1 MGIYVTVNP
10 DRYILRSRSS
20 VKPSATLGDF
30 REVKKGV
37 HVLSLTLCIQQ
48 IQLALAALLIRGVSL
63 GRMASCPQRSGHC
76 LESPEHNSPR
86 GYALT
91 FELWLWPSTS
101 VVINYFL
108 IKDTLARHCGVWS
121 YLSTASQIKWTLAN
135 YLTFIGHAMGC
146 ISIRSTPY
154 PCRLLSLV

>member
-1 MGIYVTVNP
+1 M
-10 DRYILRSRSS
+10 
-20 VKPSATLGDF
+20 
-30 REVKKGV
+30 

-76 LESPEHNSPR
+76 LEFPEHNSPR

-101 VVINYFL
+101 VEINYFL
-108 IKDTLARHCGVWS
+108 IKGYIGKTLLC
-121 YLSTASQIKWTLAN
+121 L
-135 YLTFIGHAMGC
+135 
-146 ISIRSTPY
+146 
-154 PCRLLSLV
+154 LLSIDCEPN